1 MASVTVEQSKTP
13 LTAFKVLSFDVYGT
27 LIDWESGIYN
37 AVVESA
43 PFASLPADSPQRD
56 RKTVLEQYEHHE
68 RKIEHAN
75 PGMEYATLLA
85 EVYKGIVTSLAP
97 STVPSS
103 EEVSASAETFSKSIK
118 DWPAFPDTLAALRT
132 LQKHYKLVPLSN
144 SSPST
149 FGASLAGPFK
159 GFSFD
164 AVYLAAQIGSYKP
177 DRRNFEYLIEHVK
190 ADFGVDKDQ
199 ILHVAQSLHH
209 DHLPA
214 TEFGLARCWVDRSGV
229 MGVPVGKVSVHWEV
243 KALGE
248 LADLVEKAFAE
259 DKA

>member
-1 MASVTVEQSKTP
+1 MANVAIEKSKQP

-37 AVVESA
+37 AIVESE
-43 PFASLPADSPQRD
+43 PLASVPADSPLKD
-56 RKTVLEQYEHHE
+56 RKTLLEQYEHCE
-68 RKIEHAN
+68 RQIQKVN

-85 EVYKGIVTSLAP
+85 EVYKDVAKSLSLPTTP
-97 STVPSS
+97 SPD
-103 EEVSASAETFSKSIK
+103 EISAAASTFSKSVK

-144 SSPST
+144 SSPAT
-149 FGASLAGPFK
+149 FGASLAGPFA

-177 DRRNFEYLIEHVK
+177 DRRNFEYLIEHVQ
-190 ADFGVDKDQ
+190 ADFGVAKDG

-209 DHLPA
+209 DHVPA

-229 MGVPVGKVSVHWEV
+229 MGIPVENVSVNWEV
-243 KALGE
+243 KTLGE

-259 DKA
+259 GSS